1 MKNTSSCKPQGTA
14 PELPDLSSAMRW
26 LRKSAPMTAEW
37 RRRHRYRADLK
48 RLLKVGHYMI
58 DDIGLA
64 YEEALR
70 ESGKPFWKA

>member
-1 MKNTSSCKPQGTA
+1 MRDTSTRRLQGAA
-14 PELPDLSSAMRW
+14 PEMPDLAGAVRQLS
-26 LRKSAPMTAEW
+26 KFAPMTAEW
-37 RRRHRYRADLK
+37 RRRHRYRVDLR

>member
-1 MKNTSSCKPQGTA
+1 MKNTSSCRMQGAA
-14 PELPDLSSAMRW
+14 PEMPDLAGAMQQ
-26 LRKSAPMTAEW
+26 LRKIAPMTAEW

-48 RLLKVGHYMI
+48 RLLKIGPYMI

-70 ESGKPFWKA
+70 ESEKPFWKA

>member
-1 MKNTSSCKPQGTA
+1 MKSTSSCRLQGAA
-14 PELPDLSSAMRW
+14 PGMPDLAGAIRQ
-26 LRKSAPMTAEW
+26 LRKIAPMTAEW

-64 YEEALR
+64 YEETLR
-70 ESGKPFWKA
+70 ESEKPFWKA